1 MHTLHMSVT
10 TMRLQALKLFYKG
23 SKLSVLHMSGAH
35 HTVVSANHQ
44 NLCETN
50 SKTAQKRLLA
60 TDAQDSTVAI
70 NSKGQ
75 TTIAYSPF
83 GKDSYSL
90 GSSLLSRFTGQS
102 LLASGIGY
110 LLGNGHRLF
119 NPGLMRYH
127 SPDSLSP
134 FDKGGINAYVYCAND
149 PMNRVDPNGK
159 SFRSV
164 IKWKRGGYSY
174 KNLAPRLKERN
185 PALSKNEY
193 NALNKSIAKR
203 EKKLAKELNWALSND
218 VPSTANNAVT
228 AIDTL
233 QEQRSRLDNLV
244 LDEYNRY
251 NPNIT
256 NELFGNIPI
265 RRNTTGKLAEELLA
279 TPTPQSPVNLIPED
293 LLIEDMQERL
303 RRLRNG

>member
-23 SKLSVLHMSGAH
+23 SKLSVLHTSGAH

-70 NSKGQ
+70 NSQGQ

-119 NPGLMRYH
+119 NPGIMRFH

-134 FDKGGINAYVYCAND
+134 FDRGGINAYAYCAND
-149 PMNRVDPNGK
+149 PINRVDPSGK
-159 SFRSV
+159 SFRS
-164 IKWKRGGYSY
+164 IFKWKRGGYSY
-174 KNLAPRLKERN
+174 EKLAPRLEERN
-185 PALSKNEY
+185 PTLSKNEY
-193 NALNKSIAKR
+193 KALKKSIAKR
-203 EKKLAKELNWALSND
+203 EKQVIDELNWAISNGEQ
-218 VPSTANNAVT
+218 STVNNTIAKND
-228 AIDTL
+228 IL
-233 QEQRSRLDNLV
+233 QEQRRKLDNLV
-244 LDEYNRY
+244 LDEHNRY
-251 NPNIT
+251 NPDIIK
-256 NELFGNIPI
+256 ELIDNAPK
-265 RRNTTGKLAEELLA
+265 NTTGKLAEELLA
-279 TPTPQSPVNLIPED
+279 PPTPQSLINMIPEG
-293 LLIEDMQERL
+293 LLMEDMQVRL